1 MTDPI
6 QRQISRALGSIRS
19 AFRAVLTLVESGA
32 GVQLA
37 QGDGLAG
44 EQVQAAEVFQHYG
57 LTSNPPAG
65 SMAVVLPLGGKTSH
79 GIVIATEHGSYRLQ
93 GLESGEV
100 ALYSD
105 EGDSVVLRRGR
116 VIELTTET
124 LRITAPTG
132 VEIDTAALTVTGQII
147 GQGGLVVS
155 GGAGAAAQ
163 IEGGLAVTGGDVTAD
178 GYGVKS
184 HHHEGT
190 GPALP

>member
-1 MTDPI
+1 MIDPI
-6 QRQISRALGSIRS
+6 RRQIDRALGGIRT
-19 AFRAVLTLVESGA
+19 AFRAVITLVESGA

-37 QGDGLAG
+37 QGEGLAG
-44 EQVQAAEVFQHYG
+44 EPVQAAEVFQHYG

-93 GLESGEV
+93 GLQSGEV

-116 VIELTTET
+116 VMELTTET

-132 VEIDTAALTVTGQII
+132 VEITTPVLTVTGRIV
-147 GQGGLVVS
+147 GQGGLAIS
-155 GGAGAAAQ
+155 GGSGAVAQ
-163 IEGGLAVTGGDVTAD
+163 IAGSLAVTGGDVSAD
-178 GYGVKS
+178 GYGLKS
-184 HHHEGT
+184 HHHPGT
-190 GPALP
+190 GPAQP

>member
-1 MTDPI
+1 MIDPI
-6 QRQISRALGSIRS
+6 RRQIDRALGGIRT
-19 AFRAVLTLVESGA
+19 AFRAVITLIESGA

-37 QGDGLAG
+37 QGEGLAG
-44 EQVQAAEVFQHYG
+44 EPVQAAEVFQHYG
-57 LTSNPPAG
+57 LTSHPPAG

-93 GLESGEV
+93 GLQSGEV

-132 VEIDTAALTVTGQII
+132 VEITTETLTVTGRIV
-147 GQGGLVVS
+147 GQSGLAIS
-155 GGAGAAAQ
+155 GGSGAAAQ
-163 IEGGLAVTGGDVTAD
+163 IAGSLEVTGGDVSAD
-178 GYGVKS
+178 GYGLKT
-184 HHHEGT
+184 HHHPNT
-190 GPALP
+190 GQALP

>member
-1 MTDPI
+1 MIDPI
-6 QRQISRALGSIRS
+6 RRQIDRALGGIRT
-19 AFRAVLTLVESGA
+19 AFRAVITLIESGA

-37 QGDGLAG
+37 QGEGLAG
-44 EQVQAAEVFQHYG
+44 EPVQAAEVFQHYG

-93 GLESGEV
+93 GLQSGEV

-124 LRITAPTG
+124 LRITAPTA
-132 VEIDTAALTVTGQII
+132 VEITTETLTVTGRIV
-147 GQGGLVVS
+147 GQSGLAIS
-155 GGAGAAAQ
+155 GGSGATAQ
-163 IEGGLAVTGGDVTAD
+163 IAGSLAVTGGDVSAD
-178 GYGVKS
+178 GYGLKA
-184 HHHEGT
+184 HHHPGT
-190 GPALP
+190 GPAQP